1 MSRKWIAM
9 LLIAVMLLAGC
20 SSTKPEPEKPS
31 SEAQTL
37 SFNGFLFPTGD
48 LDSGL
53 KVADAREMSEEEAA
67 EADRAMRAYTPGPE
81 SYLKNKAK
89 TFVYYETLDKD
100 EQALY
105 DAMLMAAEDPTD
117 PNNIVICTTDL
128 DPSTPEFRKQMQTA
142 YFCMLYDHPELFWL
156 YNDINASMGV
166 GSRENNGRYDVYFG
180 FSEQFE
186 EFPEVM
192 TRFNDAVD
200 AFLADIDLTKS
211 EKEIAIAIHDKLIDT
226 VTYDMKVCN
235 ENIRSDYAHTAYGP
249 LVENGRGQANT
260 AVCDG
265 YSLAYTYLLQQA
277 GLTAAVIVGEA
288 GGDKETM
295 GGHAWN
301 IIMIDGVWHEVD
313 STWDDMGTL
322 EDQLAEY
329 KGEEVYD
336 YYMEA
341 LNDAAYRDS
350 IEHYLYLIST
360 DDLREYDPG
369 DSYTYYSKDGKYMYS
384 LVGQG
389 VHYRVSELTG
399 WEPYSYVI
407 ERAPIA
413 E

>member
-1 MSRKWIAM
+1 MSRKLIAM
-9 LLIAVMLLAGC
+9 FLIAAMLLAGC

-31 SEAQTL
+31 QNAETL

-53 KVADAREMSEEEAA
+53 KVADSKEMSAEEVAD
-67 EADRAMRAYTPGPE
+67 ADRAMRAYTPGPE

-89 TFVYYETLDKD
+89 TFVYYEALDKD
-100 EQALY
+100 EQGMY

-117 PNNIVICTTDL
+117 PNNIVVFTTDL
-128 DPSTPEFRKQMQTA
+128 DPSTDDFRVKLQTA
-142 YFCMLYDHPELFWL
+142 YFSMLYDHPELFWL
-156 YNDINASMGV
+156 YNDINASMGIGYNPN
-166 GSRENNGRYDVYFG
+166 GSRYDIYFG
-180 FSEQFE
+180 FAEQFE

-192 TRFNDAVD
+192 TRFNDAAD

-211 EKEIAIAIHDKLIDT
+211 EGEIAQAIHDKLIDS

-249 LVENGRGQANT
+249 LVENGRGEDNT
-260 AVCDG
+260 SVCDG
-265 YSLAYTYLLQQA
+265 YSLAYLYLLQQA

-288 GGDKETM
+288 GSDKETM

-301 IIMIDGVWHEVD
+301 VVQIDGVWHEVD

-322 EDQLAEY
+322 EDQLQDY
-329 KGEEVYD
+329 KGEKVYT

-341 LNDAAYRDS
+341 LNDSAYRES
-350 IEHYLYLIST
+350 IEHYLYLITT
-360 DDLREYDPG
+360 DELREYDPG
-369 DSYTYYSKDGKYMYS
+369 DAYTYYSKDGKYMYS
-384 LVGQG
+384 LVGSG

-399 WEPYSYVI
+399 WEPYSYVV
-407 ERAPIA
+407 ENAPIA
-413 E
+413 K